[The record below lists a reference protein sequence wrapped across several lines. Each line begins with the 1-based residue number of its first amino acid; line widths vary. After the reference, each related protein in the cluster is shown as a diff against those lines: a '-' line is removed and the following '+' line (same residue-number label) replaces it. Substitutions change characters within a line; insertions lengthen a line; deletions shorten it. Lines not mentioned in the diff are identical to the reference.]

1 MNNYTSYA
9 TVEVAIDDEQ
19 FEFLM
24 ARLSENLPEWIDS
37 MWATGYCQWNIIA
50 IDSRSAAIDT
60 AGFIYAVSQI
70 LSRKHVWFCNDIW
83 NDIVAHA
90 VCEDWWDCECYVT
103 DAIVHYWM
111 YLCQKNLELAECR
124 F

>member
-37 MWATGYCQWNIIA
+37 MWATGYCQWNVAA

-83 NDIVAHA
+83 NDIVSHA
-90 VCEDWWDCECYVT
+90 VSVPEKFGTCGAPVLTGLKKFWDLHRVG
-103 DAIVHYWM
+103 
-111 YLCQKNLELAECR
+111 